1 MSAAI
6 LLDTNANTP
15 PSMLK
20 INAKTGMPFL
30 LVFLKIA
37 GIVPSLLRDHNILVD
52 AYKPELAA
60 EIIAV
65 STTKF
70 MILAAKGT

>member
-1 MSAAI
+1 
-6 LLDTNANTP
+6 
-15 PSMLK
+15 MLK

-70 MILAAKGT
+70 KPQKAHELNLRRKQMDFA